1 LDPHAKTNP
10 LRLRRIAAA
19 DRRTELLTLK
29 ALAVALGTLSVV
41 STPAS
46 VRVNDAVVNYLRP
59 VLKYVGGAARVNYAG
74 VCPGSDKLLL
84 PDVAVQP
91 APQGTAGIT
100 AVRQIFRND
109 PQVSEMQDQ
118 SGMLRI
124 TIGTVSTTVLQTR
137 IPSLTLS
144 PSAQYTPRDA
154 VYAIAMSANNYA
166 KEHGLNFGIAETVL
180 DIIARGPAKGAPHLP
195 PIMKNVTVDEA
206 LNSVANTFKGIV
218 LYGSCKKPDGKE
230 LFRSDYIDG
239 S

>member
-1 LDPHAKTNP
+1 M
-10 LRLRRIAAA
+10 RRIAAA
-19 DRRTELLTLK
+19 ARRVALLTLK

-41 STPAS
+41 STPAN
-46 VRVNDAVVNYLRP
+46 VGLGHAVVNYLRP
-59 VLKYVGGAARVNYAG
+59 VLVGGAARVDYAG
-74 VCPGSDKLLL
+74 VCPVSDKLLL

-91 APQGTAGIT
+91 APQGTTGIT
-100 AVRQIFRND
+100 AARHIFRND
-109 PQVSEMQDQ
+109 PQVTATQDQ

-144 PSAQYTPRDA
+144 PPAQYTPRDA
-154 VYAIAMSANNYA
+154 VYVIAMTANNYA
-166 KEHGLNFGIAETVL
+166 KEHRLSFGLAETVL
-180 DIIARGPAKGAPHLP
+180 DVIERVPAKGAPHLP
-195 PIMKNVTVDEA
+195 PVMSDVTVDEA
-206 LNSVANTFKGIV
+206 LDSVAKTFKGIL